1 MNKKLVE
8 SLKSTVLT
16 DVEVQELISIADE
29 YKAHKDDVDNS
40 VKDVV
45 SNLGYTGTDAETV
58 LHLIKHILDIL
69 NNQTYALDIAVA
81 LGSLATVTFNSKIK
95 SLIDFDEYAMF
106 DETGIT
112 EYNQP
117 RVRGIALIDNI
128 AYRAFAF
135 RVCLGMTQVGII
147 NKTDVA

>member
-8 SLKSTVLT
+8 SLQSTVLT